1 MASNVVSQAL
11 GMIIELPI
19 KIRDVQCLMMFMIV
33 DTNNYD
39 LLLGLN
45 FLIKI
50 GVVDVKK
57 GVIQI
62 KWGVPFTIRIPKRS
76 V

>member
-1 MASNVVSQAL
+1 MAFSVVSQAL
-11 GMIIELPI
+11 GMIIELLVR
-19 KIRDVQCLMMFMIV
+19 IRDVQCLMMFMIV

-39 LLLGLN
+39 LLLGLD

-57 GVIQI
+57 GLIQI
-62 KWGVPFTIRIPKRS
+62 K
-76 V
+76 